1 MAVIVIGVNHRSVPL
16 HVLERM
22 TVSAGRLPKALD
34 DLSGRRHLAE
44 AVLLSTCARTEVY
57 VVADRFHGAMQ
68 SLREFLAEQS
78 FLAPED
84 FGDSLYAYHEE
95 AAVTHLFRVASGLD
109 SAVLGEGEILGQVG
123 RAAET
128 ARGEGTCGPLLST
141 LFRRAVEVG
150 KRART
155 ETSIA
160 RGVTSVSHAAV
171 ALATEHLGSLSGR
184 SALILGAGDTGEGMA
199 QALAQSGGATVLVA
213 NRTRRKAAD
222 VAHRVG
228 GTPVDVGDLAA
239 HLTEVDVLLT
249 STSADEQVLVAD
261 DMAEILAERGGRP
274 LLIVDV
280 AVPRDVDAA
289 VGALD
294 GVTLLDMTDI
304 TAFARQG
311 REARA
316 DEVRGVEAIVAEEV
330 ERHQADLAS
339 RGVAPLIGALHDRGE
354 SVRLAELDRFRARLA
369 GLSDVERVAVEALT
383 RGIVGK
389 ILHDP
394 TIALKGAAGTTR
406 GERLSDAVTDLFDL

>member
-1 MAVIVIGVNHRSVPL
+1 MAVVVIGVNHRTVPL

-34 DLSGRRHLAE
+34 DLRGRRHVAE
-44 AVLLSTCARTEVY
+44 AVLLSTCARTEIY

-68 SLREFLAEQS
+68 SIREFLAEQS

-84 FGDSLYAYHEE
+84 FGESLYAYHEE
-95 AAVTHLFRVASGLD
+95 AAVTHLFRVASGID

-128 ARGEGTCGPLLST
+128 ARSEGTCGPLLST

-155 ETSIA
+155 ETGIA

-184 SALILGAGDTGEGMA
+184 SVLVLGAGETGEGMA
-199 QALAQSGGATVLVA
+199 QALVQSAGAQVLVT

-228 GTPVDVGDLAA
+228 GTPVDVGDLAR
-239 HLTEVDVLLT
+239 HLVEVDVLLT
-249 STSADEQVLVAD
+249 STSADEQVLTAD
-261 DMAEILAERGGRP
+261 DMPAILADRRGRP

-280 AVPRDVDAA
+280 AVPRDVDPA
-289 VGALD
+289 VGGLD
-294 GVTLLDMTDI
+294 GVTLLDMTDV
-304 TAFARQG
+304 TAFARTG
-311 REARA
+311 RDARA
-316 DEVRGVEAIVAEEV
+316 GEVRRVEAIVADEV
-330 ERHQADLAS
+330 ERHQAELAG
-339 RGVAPLIGALHDRGE
+339 RGVAPLVGALHDHGE
-354 SVRLAELDRFRARLA
+354 TVRQAELERFRARLA

-389 ILHDP
+389 LLHDP
-394 TIALKGAAGTTR
+394 TVALKGAAGTAR
-406 GERLSDAVTDLFDL
+406 GDRLSDAARDLFDL